1 MPLMMPLTLPL
12 LPALIALLGCT
23 SPPLTEGT
31 YLLLLESQTNTCG
44 RQDRDFG
51 VGETSSVYMTW
62 TTDTTLRMESGTV
75 DVEYLYA
82 GDYLFAGSA
91 STSAEVNS
99 RCTLVMEFSDEG
111 TMLDPET
118 FRLFELAEYS
128 VEGPCSNIDVS
139 EFPCEAQFE
148 MIAFLDD

>member
-1 MPLMMPLTLPL
+1 MPL
-12 LPALIALLGCT
+12 LPGPLLIWLSTLACT

-51 VGETSSVYMTW
+51 VGETSSIYMTW

-75 DVEYLYA
+75 DVDYLYA
-82 GDYLFAGSA
+82 GDYVFAGSA

-99 RCTLVMEFSDEG
+99 RCTLVMDFTDEG

-128 VEGPCSNIDVS
+128 VEGPCTNIDVS